1 MRAPMSWLREY
12 VTVDATTEE
21 IAHRLA
27 ISALDVER
35 VIDVGVPDVDGNL
48 GRFLVGRVLEVEAH
62 PNADRLRVCQVDVG
76 EGDARQ
82 IVCGAWNFE
91 AGATVAVAL
100 PGAFLPIFDQPL
112 DERELRG
119 QASRG
124 MILAED
130 EVGLGDDHAGIMV
143 LPDGPE
149 PGTPLV
155 DVLPIRDQVL
165 DVTPT
170 VNRVDLLSMVGLARE
185 VAALLGGELHPP
197 APEDPE
203 IVDAEEV
210 DIAIEDFAACPRY
223 IGRVFRDVAIGPS
236 PQWLRSRLFLA
247 DMRSISNVVDV
258 TNYVMHV
265 WGSPLHAFDR
275 TKLAGGRIVVRHAR
289 AGEELRTLDGTLRH
303 LAADDL
309 LITDG
314 ERAVALAAIMG
325 GEESEVTEQ
334 TSEVLLEA
342 ANFEPLGILRSS
354 ERLALR
360 TAGSNRWEKG
370 VDPHLAEPA
379 AVLASRMLVDLA
391 GARMTGHAD
400 VHDGLPER
408 PVVRLRPERASRVIG
423 LDVPPEEQRA
433 TLLGLGF
440 DVSDAWDVTVPTWRA
455 RDVTREIDVI
465 EEVARPL
472 LDRVPLTMPLR
483 RHVRGRLTKEQRLRR
498 VVEDTLVGAG
508 LSEAYTWSLVASDP
522 SPEAIRLPS
531 PMTSEQAILRT
542 TIVPGLVEAAR
553 TGVDAGSDDVAL
565 FEIARVYLPS
575 GEQLP
580 DEHWRVAG
588 VVAGG
593 YEVVKGV
600 LETLYGALGLELRV
614 ARAATRAAPP
624 GEGCADGRRVVRRVA
639 PDAHRGHLG
648 GVRARPRDALRGR
661 SGAGRLRG
669 RPHVPG
675 DAPGHRGRRGRG
687 RRGRRARRCCA
698 RGSRTAPA
706 RGSRVRRLSRRP
718 GRRRAQVG
726 RDPSRVPVARADA
739 HRGRGDDRFEIASSP
754 RSRSASGPS
763 FAREAV
769 RSTAGRLKRPAE
781 DTERVTDRAAA
792 RTCSSSWWCGGR
804 RRADEL
810 FRPSGPVPLS
820 RRLRSSACAR

>member
-1 MRAPMSWLREY
+1 MRAPLSWLREY

-21 IAHRLA
+21 IADRLYV
-27 ISALDVER
+27 SSLQVDHVL
-35 VIDVGVPDVDGNL
+35 DVGVPDVDGNV
-48 GRFLVGRVLEVEAH
+48 GRFLVGRVLEVGAH

-91 AGATVAVAL
+91 VGATVGVAL

-170 VNRVDLLSMVGLARE
+170 VNRVDLLSMAGVARE
-185 VAALLGGELHPP
+185 VAALLGGELHLP
-197 APEDPE
+197 APDDPAV
-203 IVDAEEV
+203 VDGEEV
-210 DIAIEDFAACPRY
+210 DVTVEDFHGCPRY
-223 IGRVFRDVAIGPS
+223 IGRGFRDVAIGPS

-275 TKLAGGRIVVRHAR
+275 ARLAGGRIVVRRAR
-289 AGEELRTLDGTLRH
+289 PDEELRTLDGTLRR
-303 LAADDL
+303 LTPDDL

-314 ERAVALAAIMG
+314 EKAVALAAIMG
-325 GEESEVTEQ
+325 GEDSEVTEE
-334 TSEVLLEA
+334 TTDVLLEA

-354 ERLALR
+354 DRLALR

-370 VDPHLAEPA
+370 VDPYLAENA

-391 GARMTGHAD
+391 GARLTGHVD
-400 VHDGLPER
+400 VHDGLPE
-408 PVVRLRPERASRVIG
+408 PEIVRFRPERASKLIG
-423 LDVPPEEQRA
+423 IDVPPDDQR
-433 TLLGLGF
+433 TMLTGF
-440 DVSDAWDVTVPTWRA
+440 GFEVSDDWQVTVPTWRA
-455 RDVTREIDVI
+455 RDVTREVDLI

-472 LDRVPLTMPLR
+472 LDLIPYTMPLR
-483 RHVRGRLTKEQRLRR
+483 RHVRGRLTKGQRLRR

-508 LSEAYTWSLVASDP
+508 LSEAYTWSLVAEDP
-522 SPEAIRLPS
+522 SPDAIRLPN
-531 PMTSEQAILRT
+531 PMSSEQAMLRT

-553 TGVDAGSDDVAL
+553 TGIDAGADNVAL

-588 VVAGG
+588 IVSGG
-593 YEVVKGV
+593 YAVVKGV
-600 LETLYGALGLELRV
+600 VEALYAALGLELQVGRGSHAMLHPGKTAETEAGWLGELHPSLLEGKWGAFELDLETMFADVPERIVYEDVITFPAVLQDVAVAVDEDVEVGALVDAARQAAGGLLREARV
-614 ARAATRAAPP
+614 FDVYR
-624 GEGCADGRRVVRRVA
+624 GEQV
-639 PDAHRGHLG
+639 
-648 GVRARPRDALRGR
+648 
-661 SGAGRLRG
+661 GAGRKSVAIHLAFQS
-669 RPHVPG
+669 PE
-675 DAPGHRGRRGRG
+675 
-687 RRGRRARRCCA
+687 
-698 RGSRTAPA
+698 RTLTEEEAT
-706 RGSRVRRLSRRP
+706 
-718 GRRRAQVG
+718 
-726 RDPSRVPVARADA
+726 
-739 HRGRGDDRFEIASSP
+739 E
-754 RSRSASGPS
+754 
-763 FAREAV
+763 ARELIVDA
-769 RSTAGRLKRPAE
+769 LAE
-781 DTERVTDRAAA
+781 RFAAELRA
-792 RTCSSSWWCGGR
+792 
-804 RRADEL
+804 
-810 FRPSGPVPLS
+810 
-820 RRLRSSACAR
+820 